1 MGDVLPGTYISA
13 ERRFIH
19 AVMQQWTVLVCG
31 SKLMLRKEVGYKRAL
46 SLALSLVLLAA
57 NFAPAYAAAAPV
69 GNEARLEKIENSL
82 LQRTQKGMSD
92 TERLSVLEN
101 RVFGAEKTGSISER
115 IASLDTAV
123 TAARN
128 SSNLLA
134 PPLAGRMDNSQWS
147 KVEEAKP
154 QALSNYDDPDTATS
168 GDAATA
174 MLKRATDLYSRGETA
189 EAERMFKKV
198 LAVDSRNADAHY
210 NLGAIAEARGDS
222 AQALNEYRIASQISP
237 SDPEL
242 KAAVDQ
248 IERKQNADR
257 VAKAEQ
263 QRQQDSQQKEAARRD
278 NLKSMIAQASTAYK
292 NGQYDSAARHLE
304 AVVKQAPNDSDVRFA
319 LAQAYKAKGD
329 FSRARMN
336 LNQALASQP
345 NNKLYRDA
353 LSDLDQKLASGNS
366 GGNNAGNNTGF
377 SGNRNYDSAR
387 AYDNSAQNDDGPS
400 YAPAPSKKVQ
410 QSDYFSSAS
419 ADDGGVQ
426 PFTPSPSYSGSASSR
441 RFDRGGIGGL
451 LGGGG
456 ATSTLM
462 KRAALGSITGA
473 AMGAMW
479 SRNSG
484 GGMKSGMLKG
494 ALMGGMMGILT
505 GGL

>member
-1 MGDVLPGTYISA
+1 
-13 ERRFIH
+13 
-19 AVMQQWTVLVCG
+19 
-31 SKLMLRKEVGYKRAL
+31 MLRKDVGDKRAL

-57 NFAPAYAAAAPV
+57 NFAPSHAAAAPV
-69 GNEARLEKIENSL
+69 GNEARLERIETSL
-82 LQRTQKGMSD
+82 LERIQKGKSD

-128 SSNLLA
+128 SLNLLA

-147 KVEEAKP
+147 RVEEAKP

-198 LAVDSRNADAHY
+198 LTVDSRNADAHY
-210 NLGAIAEARGDS
+210 NLGAIAEARGDLG
-222 AQALNEYRIASQISP
+222 QALNEYRIASQINP

-242 KAAVDQ
+242 KGAVDQ
-248 IERKQNADR
+248 IERKQDADS

-263 QRQQDSQQKEAARRD
+263 QRQQDAQQKEAARRD
-278 NLKSMIAQASTAYK
+278 GLKSMIAQASTAYK
-292 NGQYDSAARHLE
+292 NGQYDSAARQLE

-366 GGNNAGNNTGF
+366 GGNSGGNNAGNNGGF
-377 SGNRNYDSAR
+377 SGNRNYDIAR
-387 AYDNSAQNDDGPS
+387 AYDNSAQIDDGPS
-400 YAPAPSKKVQ
+400 YAPAPSKKGQ
-410 QSDYFSSAS
+410 QSDFFSSAS

-441 RFDRGGIGGL
+441 RFDRGGIGSL
-451 LGGGG
+451 IGGGG
-456 ATSTLM
+456 TTSTLV

-484 GGMKSGMLKG
+484 GAMKSGMLKG